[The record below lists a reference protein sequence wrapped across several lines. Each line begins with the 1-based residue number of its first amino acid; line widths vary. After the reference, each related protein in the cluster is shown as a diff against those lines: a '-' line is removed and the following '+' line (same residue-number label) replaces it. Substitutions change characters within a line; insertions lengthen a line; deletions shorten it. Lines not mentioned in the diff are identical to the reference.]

1 MWKSGHNFEPFREF
15 FFRKNKNLSKKIF
28 CQLMEKKIGLKN
40 FSLKSK
46 EFDQKNGNFRDEI
59 AQK

>member
-1 MWKSGHNFEPFREF
+1 
-15 FFRKNKNLSKKIF
+15 
-28 CQLMEKKIGLKN
+28 MEKKIGLKN